1 MLAVAPERGSSITAT
16 ASRHHGRRQAQVA
29 GEAGGMDAVGRAA
42 GKRLTRHARLVPLL
56 AVAPAVALAVS
67 LAGCATPVLPVCSLL
82 VAPGTEAW
90 VANYGWHTEIILPAS
105 VLTGGLAQLRTPGA
119 VGVSFGFGK
128 TDFMSVAS
136 PGATDFALGTIPGPA
151 MVRVL
156 TLRVPPPRST
166 GSPLVRVTLSRDG
179 LSRLQTFLSEAIARG
194 TDGLPVVTATPP
206 DADTRFYAASYG
218 YSLAY
223 TCNSWAADGLG
234 RAGLPMEF
242 GVVFAGGVM
251 RGVARVDGACA
262 AN

>member
-1 MLAVAPERGSSITAT
+1 
-16 ASRHHGRRQAQVA
+16 
-29 GEAGGMDAVGRAA
+29 MDAVEHAA
-42 GKRLTRHARLVPLL
+42 SKRLALCARLIPLL
-56 AVAPAVALAVS
+56 AVA
-67 LAGCATPVLPVCSLL
+67 LAGCATPVLPVCSPPVSPPVSLI
-82 VAPGTEAW
+82 ASPGTEAW

-105 VLTGGLAQLRTPGA
+105 VLTGGLAPLRTPGA
-119 VGVSFGFGK
+119 VALSFGFGK
-128 TDFMSVAS
+128 TDFITVAS
-136 PGATDFALGTIPGPA
+136 PGVTDFALGTIPGPA
-151 MVRVL
+151 IVRVL
-156 TLRVPPPRST
+156 TLRTPPPRST

-179 LSRLQTFLSEAIARG
+179 LARLQTFLSEAIARG
-194 TDGLPVVTATPP
+194 ADGLPVVAAPSP